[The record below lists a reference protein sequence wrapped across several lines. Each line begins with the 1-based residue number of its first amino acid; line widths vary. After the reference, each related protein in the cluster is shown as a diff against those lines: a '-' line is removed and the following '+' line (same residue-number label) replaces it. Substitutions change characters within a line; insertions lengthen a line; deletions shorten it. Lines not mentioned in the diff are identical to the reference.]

1 VLTKAEAEG
10 DDVKIEYSADQKT
23 WKPTQSGTNIDELK
37 GKYTYWVRFTFTKP
51 VAQLAVVS
59 IVQHNQEALPYLA
72 PGKNTITV
80 TAANP
85 SALGSNR
92 LVVTYAYCP
101 GWRNATPEQ
110 LFDRGAEV
118 ARAHSAEWSAQPVVV
133 QKVIDKLPCTFEI
146 VVPTP
151 KGKQPVYPRM
161 LFLRREVLAPGQE
174 PLPVPAPP
182 SIPAVGPNEELATL
196 PNPWTIG
203 TRPPPKMPQR
213 PTASTIYAPAKV
225 GYVSK
230 QGQTFSHQ
238 FVKWLK
244 DNSDAWILLVAFDL
258 KQLPEPKQLASAKLA
273 IYVHEAHDKAPMQ
286 VAAVMLDAPFEPG
299 KPYDFA
305 NLGRMLGSTIVDR
318 GDPSKPFDPPKRY
331 ELDVTQAVRAW
342 AQGQPN
348 HGLAVRIVP
357 NRSVDDGWTVRFTP
371 NRQKP
376 AELQIE
382 LYEQQ

>member
-1 VLTKAEAEG
+1 
-10 DDVKIEYSADQKT
+10 
-23 WKPTQSGTNIDELK
+23 
-37 GKYTYWVRFTFTKP
+37 
-51 VAQLAVVS
+51 
-59 IVQHNQEALPYLA
+59 
-72 PGKNTITV
+72 
-80 TAANP
+80 
-85 SALGSNR
+85 
-92 LVVTYAYCP
+92 
-101 GWRNATPEQ
+101 
-110 LFDRGAEV
+110 
-118 ARAHSAEWSAQPVVV
+118 
-133 QKVIDKLPCTFEI
+133 
-146 VVPTP
+146 
-151 KGKQPVYPRM
+151 
-161 LFLRREVLAPGQE
+161 
-174 PLPVPAPP
+174 
-182 SIPAVGPNEELATL
+182 
-196 PNPWTIG
+196 
-203 TRPPPKMPQR
+203 MPQR
-213 PTASTIYAPAKV
+213 PTASTTYAPAKV

-286 VAAVMLDAPFEPG
+286 AAAVMLDAPFEPG

-382 LYEQQ
+382 VYEQQ